1 MRRWARTETDL
12 ALTAQPAGQ
21 QKDMPTNVL
30 ILAIGAG
37 LISAVVFAS
46 ATTGAFLLRIILFL
60 LTPLSLYL
68 TGLGLGPIA
77 AAIAAITASAC
88 VLLIANPLAAEV
100 YAVSTALPAVLCSRL
115 ALLSREVDGEREWY
129 PIGRIVV
136 VAAAFSGAFAILA
149 MVLMGGDVD
158 TLTKLLRSVVDSFVK
173 TELAQIPGAPAL
185 GPADIDEITRSTLY
199 SLPWALGLLAMG
211 TILLNLWLAGRITL
225 ASGRLQRPWPDL
237 TAFALPTGATFALLI
252 AIALSFVG
260 GLAGL
265 LAAGVA
271 APFTFAFA
279 LVGLALVHSL
289 TRGSQWRTF
298 ILAAVYVG
306 LMFVPHIG
314 LLLAIVGLAETV
326 FHYRSAGK
334 PPAAQN

>member
-1 MRRWARTETDL
+1 
-12 ALTAQPAGQ
+12 
-21 QKDMPTNVL
+21 MPTNVFL
-30 ILAIGAG
+30 LALAAG
-37 LISAVVFAS
+37 LISATVFAS

-77 AAIAAITASAC
+77 AAIAAITATVG
-88 VLLIANPLAAEV
+88 VLLFANPLAAEV
-100 YAVSTALPAVLCSRL
+100 YAVSTALPAVICTRL

-129 PIGRIVV
+129 PIGRIAVT
-136 VAAAFSGAFAILA
+136 AAIFSGVFAALA
-149 MVLMGGDVD
+149 LLMMGGNVE
-158 TLTKLLRSVVDSFVK
+158 TLTKLLRTVIEAFVK
-173 TELAQIPGAPAL
+173 NELSQIPGAPEI
-185 GPADIDEITRSTLY
+185 GPAEIDQITQSTLF

-237 TAFALPTGATFALLI
+237 SMFSMPGGATFVLLI

-265 LAAGVA
+265 ISAGIA
-271 APFTFAFA
+271 APFTLAFA
-279 LVGLALVHSL
+279 LVGLALIHSL

-298 ILAAVYVG
+298 ILTAVYVG
-306 LMFVPHIG
+306 VLFVPHIG
-314 LLLAIVGLAETV
+314 LLLALTGLAETV
-326 FHYRSAGK
+326 FRYRSAGK
-334 PPAAQN
+334 PPEASS